1 MLPITK
7 QHSHYGD
14 KLLSLRTRHPR
25 YCSFLHTM
33 ISTHIIRL
41 IILIS
46 ALASIYLLEYPNI
59 TYNTLSAL
67 LFPNA
72 TNGSS
77 EPMASRQADINTSHR
92 TFLYVC
98 MGTVGFGS
106 EINNLLLGL
115 AYSLGS
121 RRKFLVDCRNWTYGR
136 FGDFFRLPE
145 GSDHSLPYVNLT
157 TNERVNEQIKYLKVV
172 RSTHPLAS
180 FRRATR
186 KIQTIEAKRR
196 AAHRL
201 WQRMT
206 AETSAFVEHCRITN
220 LSNYIAVHV
229 RRGDKLIK
237 EAREVPL
244 VQYIQKIEQ
253 TLPGKQFRPVF
264 VASDDLAVPD
274 EFSQLRP
281 MWTFFSIN
289 NTIPYASNYTGHT
302 QFKFNSLPLD
312 ERMNQTRLLICEIQ
326 MLVDADYVFC
336 TMSSN
341 ICRLVQALR
350 HQDPSTAISLDT
362 PWRAT

>member
-1 MLPITK
+1 
-7 QHSHYGD
+7 
-14 KLLSLRTRHPR
+14 
-25 YCSFLHTM
+25 M

-46 ALASIYLLEYPNI
+46 GLASIYLLEYPNV
-59 TYNTLSAL
+59 TYNTPSAL
-67 LFPNA
+67 LFSNA

-77 EPMASRQADINTSHR
+77 EPMASRQADISTTNR

-98 MGTVGFGS
+98 MGVVGFGS

-115 AYSLGS
+115 AYSLAS
-121 RRKFLVDCRNWTYGR
+121 RREFLVDCRSWTYGR
-136 FGDFFRLPE
+136 FGDFFSLRE
-145 GSDHSLPYVNLT
+145 GSDRSLPYVNLT
-157 TNERVNEQIKYLKVV
+157 TNERVNEQTKYLKVV
-172 RSTHPLAS
+172 RKTHPLSS
-180 FRRATR
+180 FRRATG
-186 KIQTIEAKRR
+186 KIHTIEAKRR
-196 AAHRL
+196 AARYL

-206 AETSAFVEHCRITN
+206 AETSAFVKQCRIRN
-220 LSNYIAVHV
+220 LSNYTAVHV

-244 VQYIQKIEQ
+244 LQYIQKIER
-253 TLPGKQFRPVF
+253 TLPGKEFRQVF
-264 VASDDLAVPD
+264 VASDDSAVPE

-281 MWTFFSIN
+281 TWAFFGIN
-289 NTIPYASNYTGHT
+289 HTISYASNYTGHAQST
-302 QFKFNSLPLD
+302 FNRLPLD

-341 ICRLVQALR
+341 ICRLVQILR
-350 HQDPSTAISLDT
+350 HQSPSTAISLDV